1 MQRRSRGREERTQTD
16 RLTRASVRVGMAV
29 GAWRM
34 LTRPGFAFDEGRVI
48 ATKEFNQISRF
59 TSAP

>member
-1 MQRRSRGREERTQTD
+1 
-16 RLTRASVRVGMAV
+16 MAV